1 MTRLQI
7 IQEALNRANRP
18 DLLSEGRLWLNMF
31 LDGQYRNQDWPFAMK
46 ISTLSVVEGGAVP
59 ADYLRARSAQLIV
72 GNTRQD
78 IRFLTPEQYDHHRR
92 SNITTGKPLMV
103 FVDQYLGTFNWV
115 QIPDQ
120 AYSFELR
127 YYFMPTLPDPYSPI
141 GDSETPLWK
150 VDEDVLI
157 QAVYVRALEYDD
169 DSRFDKEDQRLKE
182 MLRESKLN
190 SPDFRAT
197 NNKIKLGKS
206 YRRRL

>member
-7 IQEALNRANRP
+7 IQEALNRANRQ

-31 LDGQYRNQDWPFAMK
+31 LEGQYRNQDWPFAMK
-46 ISTLSVVEGGAVP
+46 KSTLSVVEGGAIP
-59 ADYLRARSAQLIV
+59 TDYLRARSAQLID
-72 GNTRQD
+72 GSNRQD
-78 IRFLTPEQYDHHRR
+78 ILFLTPEQYDYHRR
-92 SNITTGKPLMV
+92 ANVTTGKPLKV
-103 FVDQYLGTFNWV
+103 FVDQYLGTFNWI

-150 VDEDVLI
+150 VDDDVLI

-169 DSRFDKEDQRLKE
+169 DARFDKEDQRLKE